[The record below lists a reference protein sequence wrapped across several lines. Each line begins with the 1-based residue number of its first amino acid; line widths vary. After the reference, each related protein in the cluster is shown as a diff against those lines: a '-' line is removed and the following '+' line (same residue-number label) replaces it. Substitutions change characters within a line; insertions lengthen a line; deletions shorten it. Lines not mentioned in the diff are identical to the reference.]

1 MKWVLENKMIVNPNK
16 LQTIQCVKSAR
27 IRSFS
32 GPYFPAFRLDTER
45 YIVSFRNRFEGGKM
59 RTRKIPSTGTFQA
72 VVALD
77 RHKSIDIDIKYVI
90 GSKEI

>member
-1 MKWVLENKMIVNPNK
+1 MKWFLENKMIVNPDK
-16 LQTIQCVKSAR
+16 LQTIQCVKKAH

-32 GPYFPAFRLDTER
+32 GPYFPAFQLDTEK
-45 YIVSFRNRFEGGKM
+45 YIVSFRIQSECGKM
-59 RTRKIPSTGTFQA
+59 RIRKIPSTSTFQA

-77 RHKSIDIDIKYVI
+77 RHKSIDIDIKYVV